1 MAAEISWTKNLM
13 IMEKCYIQ
21 MTKHEPY
28 RKSLLYVPK
37 NDIRN
42 Y

>member
-37 NDIRN
+37 NDIKN